1 MLSVILF
8 YFRLLIPSQSSVV
21 HKIRRDYEKI
31 FISRLTFIHIR
42 RMIATVRRDTS

>member
-8 YFRLLIPSQSSVV
+8 YFHLLIPLHSSVV
-21 HKIRRDYEKI
+21 HKICRDNEKI
-31 FISRLTFIHIR
+31 FIPYLTFIHIR

>member
-1 MLSVILF
+1 MLSVVLF
-8 YFRLLIPSQSSVV
+8 YFRPLIPNKSSVV
-21 HKIRRDYEKI
+21 HKICRDDEKI

>member
-8 YFRLLIPSQSSVV
+8 YSRLITPSQSSVV
-21 HKIRRDYEKI
+21 HKICRDDEKI